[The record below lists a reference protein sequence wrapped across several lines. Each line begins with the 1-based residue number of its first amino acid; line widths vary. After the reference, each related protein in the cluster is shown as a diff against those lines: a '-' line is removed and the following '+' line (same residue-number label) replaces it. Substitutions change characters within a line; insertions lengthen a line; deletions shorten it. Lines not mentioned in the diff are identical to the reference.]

1 MAVTADIK
9 PGSKV
14 TFTVVKLP
22 AAESLKK
29 TIFRLMRQ
37 ETRVQRAMDKLAK
50 GRANGGNDVH
60 QRGGRMWTS
69 RKTASRIVTL
79 KTGASFT
86 ITVTPQ
92 ISNDLKS
99 ISRYLERKG

>member
-1 MAVTADIK
+1 
-9 PGSKV
+9 
-14 TFTVVKLP
+14 
-22 AAESLKK
+22 
-29 TIFRLMRQ
+29 MRQ
-37 ETRVQRAMDKLAK
+37 ETRVQRALDKLAK

-69 RKTASRIVTL
+69 RKKASRVVTL

-92 ISNDLKS
+92 LAVDLKS
-99 ISRYLERKG
+99 VEKYLSRKAG